1 MFQLIDDEKN
11 KVVAICDHLKD
22 LRFSYQNPYAF
33 TEQGVSMLS
42 AVFKSDIAIN
52 VSIMIMD
59 AFVAMR
65 HVNSL
70 VIFKN

>member
-11 KVVAICDHLKD
+11 KVVANCDHLKD

-42 AVFKSDIAIN
+42 AVLKSDIAIN